1 MLMQWRAVTAKDKSV
16 ILRRWFD
23 LIKENTHDL
32 AVMMTSECGKPL
44 AEAKGEVCLDD
55 VWH

>member
-1 MLMQWRAVTAKDKSV
+1 MQWRAVTAKDKSV

-23 LIKENTHDL
+23 LIKENAHDL